1 MKSIRTTMIAASL
14 LAGFSG
20 LIMAQNAATAE
31 SSHMGHGQKMH
42 TQRAE
47 QHAQH
52 LGDLKSKLNLTADQA
67 TAWQSFEQS
76 MQSRDHHSRP
86 DRAAFEKMTTPE
98 RIDQMQ
104 AMKAQRDAAMQ
115 KHAQAT
121 KTFYVQ
127 LNAEQKKVFDAQGL
141 AAMGGMRGMG
151 SGMQPARHG
160 HHGAHAK

>member
-42 TQRAE
+42 TLRAE

-104 AMKAQRDAAMQ
+104 AMQAQRNAAMQ

-121 KTFYVQ
+121 KTFYAQ

-141 AAMGGMRGMG
+141 TAMRGMG
-151 SGMQPARHG
+151 SGMHSARHG
-160 HHGAHAK
+160 HHGAHAN